1 MIFISKYKN
10 KLSKMR
16 YTLRSSNNS
25 NLQGPL
31 QFKRDKPVIE
41 EYEEDNVYYP
51 KLQTINEVDEDKKT
65 PNNFY
70 KVFFIILMLQV
81 LSLVFI
87 ACYVTNNPFKNYID
101 YIYNDY
107 LYYYFCFLRVNYMF
121 IRTHSYL
128 GKIYMSLL
136 TPIYQAHNYIC
147 QTILHT
153 F

>member
-1 MIFISKYKN
+1 
-10 KLSKMR
+10 MR

-41 EYEEDNVYYP
+41 ENTYYPTLESIQEED
-51 KLQTINEVDEDKKT
+51 EKT

-70 KVFFIILMLQV
+70 KVAFIILMLQV

-87 ACYVTNNPFKNYID
+87 ACYATNNPFKNYID

-147 QTILHT
+147 QNILHT